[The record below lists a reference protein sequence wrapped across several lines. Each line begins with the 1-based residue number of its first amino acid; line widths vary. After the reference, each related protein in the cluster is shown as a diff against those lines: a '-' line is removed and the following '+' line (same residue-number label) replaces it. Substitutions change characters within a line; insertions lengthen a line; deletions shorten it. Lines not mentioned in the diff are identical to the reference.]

1 MNKKVWIFGDSYANR
16 EDDENTWPAKLE
28 DTYEVVNFA
37 RSGTGVDWS
46 LQQMIDANKGAD
58 TKDITA
64 IFFLT
69 GQDRHNW
76 NFWKDP
82 GAQWTSKYLASGSK
96 IPKPIR
102 PAVSEYKQYFSFAR
116 SVYKYQDANFNSR
129 SIIKSIGAI
138 NLYASNFEKIL
149 IWPCFDNVSL
159 NCKLNNNVT
168 IASPCMNEFESPI
181 INRPLNIDLLYA
193 PNHLTE
199 EKHKEIL
206 QILIKWIDT
215 NEF

>member
-1 MNKKVWIFGDSYANR
+1 MNKKVWIFGDSYASR
-16 EDDENTWPAKLE
+16 ENDKNTWPAKLE
-28 DTYEVVNFA
+28 DIYKVVNFSK
-37 RSGTGVDWS
+37 SGSGVDWS
-46 LQQMIDANKGAD
+46 LQQMIDAAKVTD

-69 GQDRHNW
+69 EQNRHNW

-82 GAQWTSKYLASGSK
+82 GEQWISKHLAVESK
-96 IPKPIR
+96 IPKIAR
-102 PAVSEYKQYFSFAR
+102 PTAKTYKQYISFAR
-116 SVYKYQDANFNSR
+116 AVYKFQDDNFESR

-149 IWPCFDNVSL
+149 IWPCFDNVLL
-159 NCKLNNNVT
+159 NCKLNKNVT
-168 IASPCMNEFESPI
+168 IASPCMSDFESVAD
-181 INRPLNIDLLYA
+181 NMSLLYA
-193 PNHLTE
+193 PNHLSE
-199 EKHKEIL
+199 RKHKEML